1 MMLDTLSTPWKK
13 YVSDRVYI
21 SLELE
26 LISSI
31 VPGQSYSLPIEAVTQ
46 NRVRIQP
53 DRAQPIL
60 PYTHG
65 SKAYFELQR
74 ALAISGVQPSVSRI

>member
-53 DRAQPIL
+53 DRAQPIYHTRMARKL
-60 PYTHG
+60 T
-65 SKAYFELQR
+65 LN
-74 ALAISGVQPSVSRI
+74 SRGLWL